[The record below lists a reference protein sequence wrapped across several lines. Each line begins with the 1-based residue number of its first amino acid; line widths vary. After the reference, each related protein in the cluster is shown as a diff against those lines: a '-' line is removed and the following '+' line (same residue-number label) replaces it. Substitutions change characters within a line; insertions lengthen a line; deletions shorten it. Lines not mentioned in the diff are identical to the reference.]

1 VADPKKRL
9 DGNAPG
15 EFYVDSSCID
25 CDQCRQIAPAI
36 FRAELGVSVVAR
48 QPESA
53 GDLLAAEKALV
64 TCPTASIGTVA
75 KRDLEAAIAAYPERI
90 EGEVHF
96 CGFSSAS
103 SYGASSYL
111 IVRPEGNVLVDSP
124 RFAGPLVQRLE
135 ALGGVRT
142 MILTHRDDVADHA
155 QFRDH
160 FRCER
165 VMHEK
170 DAEFPAER
178 LIRGLE
184 PVELGDGLRVIPT
197 PGHTPGHQGVL
208 YREKYLFTGDHLA
221 WDPKEGRLDAFED
234 YCWHSWEE
242 QRRSMGRLLQWPF
255 EWVLPGHG
263 ARHHAPAGE
272 MQRLL
277 GELVARM
284 NRDEPSR

>member
-1 VADPKKRL
+1 MADPKKRL

-15 EFYVDSSCID
+15 EFYVDSTCID
-25 CDQCRQIAPAI
+25 CDQCRQIAPSI
-36 FRAELGVSVVAR
+36 YRAEAGVSVVGR

-53 GDLLAAEKALV
+53 EEMRAAEKALV
-64 TCPTASIGTVA
+64 TCPTASIGTA
-75 KRDLEAAIAAYPERI
+75 GKRDLEAAIASYPERI

-111 IVRPEGNVLVDSP
+111 IVRPGGNVLIDSP
-124 RFAGPLVQRLE
+124 RFAGPLVKRLE
-135 ALGGVRT
+135 ALGGVRM

-155 QFRDH
+155 QFRGH
-160 FRCER
+160 FGCER
-165 VMHEK
+165 VIHEE

-178 LIRGLE
+178 LVRGLE
-184 PVELGDGLRVIPT
+184 PVDLGEGLLVIPT
-197 PGHTPGHQGVL
+197 PGHTPGHQVAL
-208 YREKYLFTGDHLA
+208 YRERYLFTGDHLA
-221 WDPKEGRLDAFED
+221 WEAGEGRLDAFED

-242 QRRSMGRLLQWPF
+242 QRRSMERLLPRPF

-272 MQRLL
+272 MRRLL
-277 GELVARM
+277 GELVIRM